1 MTGLCNTKGSE
12 KTDDRIV
19 VWQLDGKC
27 PLGRCRHRREC
38 DILMDFILRE
48 LKDVD
53 WINLAQDKDH
63 WRAVVHTI
71 IQFEFHKTW
80 GTT

>member
-1 MTGLCNTKGSE
+1 
-12 KTDDRIV
+12 
-19 VWQLDGKC
+19 
-27 PLGRCRHRREC
+27 
-38 DILMDFILRE
+38 MDFIVRE

-71 IQFEFHKTW
+71 MQSEFHKRWRRTSVM
-80 GTT
+80 GRRVSFSNKTMLFEAITFVLLFASY